1 VGVSAGAGRVL
12 ISGTNRLAAAIEDR
26 LRAGG
31 APVGRLAEDPAA
43 LTAAGLEGATAL
55 VLASD
60 DDAGN
65 VDMALITRR
74 LRPELPLVIRLFDPE
89 LAAYVHATLK
99 GAVILS
105 MSSVAAPVLARE
117 TQRAMQE
124 AAVHPEVAARAVRR
138 RRRLRAPGRRRLDRV
153 LAGAALTFAGVVA
166 AATVFFAKTLG
177 LRALDALYFVWT
189 TVMTVGYGDI
199 TLRGA
204 PDSAKVVGM
213 GLMLV
218 GAAFLAVLFAFFT
231 SWVMTQRQDS
241 LRGRVRVRWRGHV
254 VLAGGGHMSI
264 GVAEQL
270 AASGRRIVVIERD
283 EERPH
288 IEMLRA
294 AGHSVII
301 ADAAKAEILE
311 LAGVKR
317 AAALVALTDADP
329 TNLHIALLARAQ
341 RPDLAVVMRA
351 ESAELSAYVNEHK
364 DAVAVSSVAVTAD
377 EFVRNALGTARA
389 SAPLLDRAAD
399 A

>member
-1 VGVSAGAGRVL
+1 VGVGGVGLTAGAARVL
-12 ISGTNRLAAAIEDR
+12 LSGTNRLAAAIEEK

-31 APVGRLAEDPAA
+31 TPIARLADDPAT
-43 LTAAGLEGATAL
+43 LTAAGLAGAAVL

-60 DDAGN
+60 DDAAN
-65 VDMALITRR
+65 VDMALTTRR
-74 LRPELPLVIRLFDPE
+74 LRPDLPLVIRLFDPE

-105 MSSVAAPVLARE
+105 MPSVAAPVLARE
-117 TQRAMQE
+117 TLRAMKE

-138 RRRLRAPGRRRLDRV
+138 RRRLRTPGRRRLDRV
-153 LAGAALTFAGVVA
+153 MIGAALTLVGVIA
-166 AATVFFAKTLG
+166 SATVFFARTLG

-204 PDSAKVVGM
+204 PDSAKLVGM

-231 SWVMTQRQDS
+231 SWVMTQRQDA
-241 LRGRVRVRWRGHV
+241 LRGRIRVRWKGHV
-254 VLAGGGHMSI
+254 VLAGGGHMAI
-264 GVAEQL
+264 GVAAEL

-283 EERPH
+283 EDRPH
-288 IEMLRA
+288 IDMLRA
-294 AGHSVII
+294 AGHRVII
-301 ADAAKAEILE
+301 ADATKAEILE

-377 EFVRNALGTARA
+377 EFARHALGA
-389 SAPLLDRAAD
+389 
-399 A
+399 